1 MKSGDKA
8 PDRGTVRIFTSS
20 TASGPPFPRGATDYA
35 VLTSSTAKRSPF
47 PSKGKDLTRSIRGA
61 GLPLSGA
68 ATAYCL
74 LPIAFQLSGAPVPG
88 SWSLVTYHMTFGAGN
103 VTAVTFSVNSDAIL
117 GGYAEIQLYGRV
129 TLS

>member
-1 MKSGDKA
+1 MVPLPLKGEGLNA
-8 PDRGTVRIFTSS
+8 LDREIS
-20 TASGPPFPRGATDYA
+20 
-35 VLTSSTAKRSPF
+35 
-47 PSKGKDLTRSIRGA
+47 
-61 GLPLSGA
+61 LPLSGA
-68 ATAYCL
+68 AIAYCL

-103 VTAVTFSVNSDAIL
+103 VTAVTFSMNSDAIL